1 MAKFSTG
8 DLFDNRYQLLKELG
22 GGQDA
27 EVWTA
32 IDTLADELIVL
43 KIFVRVGEKALDS
56 FFADF
61 KLLKNLSHENI
72 LKPFDIGKWE
82 SQPYQKID
90 FVKNGSIFK
99 RVEDEK
105 PFSEHEAAVFL
116 AQVSSALDY
125 LHQNDIVHCDVKPEN
140 VLLKDDD
147 SYLLTDFGISQK
159 MKNIFARATIG
170 KDADTTMYGFSRAYA
185 PPEISNKTNL
195 KASRD
200 IFSLGAS
207 LYELLTGELPFDRDG
222 GRALLMGVTPPSLP
236 ETFSVE
242 LNTLIHKCLSK
253 DPEERPTAQQL
264 TSWANTYLKTGAWDL
279 SNEIVASIP
288 SKKPTTVPSRDTIKS
303 NPKPVIDKKPDS
315 PITIIK
321 KNKRIVIGLG
331 IVAMLILLYFMT
343 KKKATVQTVIA
354 QKDSASVVIDSSK
367 KMVVKPVVTQKKENV
382 KEIELNKIKPRATL
396 RKELTKDEKAEPTRL
411 LTEQNQRIED
421 LLNDGELAINDANNK
436 ALAIQYFTQARFIK
450 QQYNLSSPRSEKLY
464 KSYLTKGDAIL
475 ATELYTQAKAWYQ
488 VAQSLNSSAEVRQK
502 IEICTSKLE

>member
-1 MAKFSTG
+1 MAKFSTD

-32 IDTLADELIVL
+32 LDTLADELIVL

-61 KLLKNLSHENI
+61 KLLKNLRHENI

-82 SQPYQKID
+82 SQPYQKIE
-90 FVKNGSIFK
+90 FVKNGSIFR

-147 SYLLTDFGISQK
+147 VYLLTDFGISQK

-264 TSWANTYLKTGAWDL
+264 TDWANTYLVTGDWNL
-279 SNEIVASIP
+279 SDEIVALIP
-288 SKKPTTVPSRDTIKS
+288 SKTTIVPSRVTIKS
-303 NPKPVIDKKPDS
+303 NPKPVADKKSDFL
-315 PITIIK
+315 ITIIK
-321 KNKRIVIGLG
+321 KNKVM
-331 IVAMLILLYFMT
+331 IVALGVVATLILLYFIN
-343 KKKATVQTVIA
+343 KGDATVQTVIA

-450 QQYNLSSPRSEKLY
+450 QQYNLSSLRFERLY
-464 KSYLTKGDAIL
+464 KGYLTKGDAIM